1 MIKEISQSEETFGP
15 PARPVG
21 NGNNTQ
27 DSQLS
32 WILAT
37 ICDKAADSLEN
48 PSECLS
54 TEDTVH
60 DQCCFSLD
68 VKAMYPSLDPKETSD
83 ICAREV
89 VRSGVFF
96 TAINWEEMAL
106 FLVLN
111 GQQDEIS
118 KECLPST
125 KYNSGPAP
133 SITTAEAIGPITRKP
148 EDSKFNTPVCLP
160 SEDEKREIM
169 FRVVR
174 YGILMVMRS
183 HTYKWN
189 KEY

>member
-54 TEDTVH
+54 TEDPVH

-68 VKAMYPSLDPKETSD
+68 VKAMYPSLDPEETSD

-106 FLVLN
+106 
-111 GQQDEIS
+111 EW
-118 KECLPST
+118 
-125 KYNSGPAP
+125 PA
-133 SITTAEAIGPITRKP
+133 R
-148 EDSKFNTPVCLP
+148 
-160 SEDEKREIM
+160 
-169 FRVVR
+169 
-174 YGILMVMRS
+174 
-183 HTYKWN
+183 
-189 KEY
+189 